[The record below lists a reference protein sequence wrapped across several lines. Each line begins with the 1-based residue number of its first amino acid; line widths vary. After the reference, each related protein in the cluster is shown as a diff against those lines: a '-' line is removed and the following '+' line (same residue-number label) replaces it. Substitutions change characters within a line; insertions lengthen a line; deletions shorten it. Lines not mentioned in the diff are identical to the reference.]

1 LTKGGEGGFG
11 RQRDLT
17 VERERI
23 LVIDDEKNMRH
34 MLAVL
39 LEKEGYGVAT
49 AGDGKEGLDL
59 AGATYFDVIL
69 CDLKMP
75 VMDGMAFLEKFQ
87 EMKLESTVI
96 VMSAY
101 GTLDTAIEAMKR
113 GAYDYVSKPFKADE
127 ILLTLRKA
135 EERERLR
142 RENRRLQ
149 QSIQERY
156 SFANMIG
163 RSPAM
168 QEIFGTI
175 AKVAEYKTTVLI
187 TGESGTGKEL
197 IARAIHYH
205 SPRAENPLI
214 TVNCGAIPEALLES
228 ELFGHRKGAFTDAI
242 RDKRG
247 LFEEA
252 DGGSIFLDEIGEL
265 PRSLQVKL
273 LRVLQEEEI
282 KRLGDTRP
290 IKIDVRV
297 LAATTKDLASEVKAG
312 RFRDDLFYRINV
324 LQVTVPPLRERA
336 GDIGL
341 LVQHFVDKTAKR
353 LGLQVDHVNPA
364 VRRALQRYLWPGNVR
379 ELENVIERAMVMAGG
394 RTIEL
399 EDLPPALHEA
409 QAQNSALLPDDG
421 TLSIKQANRRLEREL
436 IRRAL
441 EKTGGNR
448 TQAARLLEISHPAL
462 LYKIK
467 EYGLNT

>member
-1 LTKGGEGGFG
+1 M
-11 RQRDLT
+11 
-17 VERERI
+17 ERERI

-39 LEKEGYGVAT
+39 LEKEGYEVAT
-49 AGDGKEGLDL
+49 AGDGKEGLKL
-59 AGATYFDVIL
+59 AGETYFDVVL

-75 VMDGMAFLEKFQ
+75 VLDGMAFLEKFQ

-113 GAYDYVSKPFKADE
+113 GAYDYVSKPFNAEE

-168 QEIFGTI
+168 QGIFGTI
-175 AKVAEYKTTVLI
+175 SKVTEYKTTVLI

-205 SPRAENPLI
+205 SPRAQAPLV
-214 TVNCGAIPEALLES
+214 TVNCGAIPESLLES

-252 DGGSIFLDEIGEL
+252 HGGSIFLDEIGEL

-273 LRVLQEEEI
+273 LRVLQEEEL

-312 RFRDDLFYRINV
+312 RFRDDLFYRVNV

-341 LVQHFVDKTAKR
+341 LIQHFVDKTAKR
-353 LGLQVDHVNPA
+353 LGLQVNQVNPA
-364 VRRALQRYLWPGNVR
+364 VLRALQRYSWPGNVR

-394 RTIEL
+394 PTIEL
-399 EDLPPALHEA
+399 EDLPPALLEA
-409 QAQNSALLPDDG
+409 QAQTSPLLPDDG
-421 TLSIKQANRRLEREL
+421 ALSIKEASRRLEREL

-467 EYGLNT
+467 EYGLEGPGKA

>member
-1 LTKGGEGGFG
+1 M
-11 RQRDLT
+11 
-17 VERERI
+17 VERDRI

-39 LEKEGYGVAT
+39 LKKEGYEVAT

-59 AGATYFDVIL
+59 AGGTYFDVIL

-87 EMKLESTVI
+87 EMRLESTVI

-168 QEIFGTI
+168 QEIFATI
-175 AKVAEYKTTVLI
+175 GKVTEYKTTVLI

-205 SPRAENPLI
+205 SPRAENPLV
-214 TVNCGAIPEALLES
+214 TVNCGAIPESLLES

-252 DGGSIFLDEIGEL
+252 HGGSIFLDEIGEL

-341 LVQHFVDKTAKR
+341 LIQHFVDKTAKR
-353 LGLQVDHVNPA
+353 LGLQVNQVNPA
-364 VRRALQRYLWPGNVR
+364 VLRALQRYSWPGNVR
-379 ELENVIERAMVMAGG
+379 ELENVIERSMVMAGG

-399 EDLPPALHEA
+399 EDLPPALLEA
-409 QAQNSALLPDDG
+409 QAQASPLLPDDG
-421 TLSIKQANRRLEREL
+421 TLSIKEASRRLEREL

-467 EYGLNT
+467 EYGLDTIARE

>member
-1 LTKGGEGGFG
+1 MV
-11 RQRDLT
+11 D
-17 VERERI
+17 RERI

-34 MLAVL
+34 MLAKL
-39 LEKEGYGVAT
+39 LEKEGYEVAA
-49 AGDGKEGLDL
+49 AGDGKEGLKL
-59 AGATYFDVIL
+59 AGETYFDIIL

-87 EMKLESTVI
+87 EMRLESTVI

-101 GTLDTAIEAMKR
+101 GTIDTAIEAMKH

-127 ILLTLRKA
+127 ILLTLKKA

-149 QSIQERY
+149 QTIQERY

-168 QEIFGTI
+168 EEIFATI
-175 AKVAEYKTTVLI
+175 AKVAEYKTTVLV

-205 SPRAENPLI
+205 SPRAQGPLV
-214 TVNCGAIPEALLES
+214 TVNCGAIPESLLES
-228 ELFGHRKGAFTDAI
+228 ELFGHCKGAFTDAI

-252 DGGSIFLDEIGEL
+252 HEGSIFLDEIGEL
-265 PRSLQVKL
+265 PRALQVKL
-273 LRVLQEEEI
+273 LRALQEEEI
-282 KRLGDTRP
+282 KRLGDTSS

-312 RFRDDLFYRINV
+312 RFRDDLYYRINV

-341 LVQHFVDKTAKR
+341 LIQHFVEKTGKR
-353 LGLQVDHVNPA
+353 LGLAVNEVSPA
-364 VRRALQRYLWPGNVR
+364 ALRALQRHSWPGNVR
-379 ELENVIERAMVMAGG
+379 ELENVIERAMVMASG

-399 EDLPPALHEA
+399 QDLPPAFQGQVQTCPLIGE
-409 QAQNSALLPDDG
+409 DG
-421 TLSIKQANRRLEREL
+421 ILSIKEATRRLEKEF
-436 IRRAL
+436 IHRAL

-448 TQAARLLEISHPAL
+448 TRAAKLLEISHPAL
-462 LYKIK
+462 LYKMK
-467 EYGLNT
+467 EYGLDTTVARE

>member
-1 LTKGGEGGFG
+1 
-11 RQRDLT
+11 

-34 MLAVL
+34 MLAKL
-39 LEKEGYGVAT
+39 LDKEGYEVAT
-49 AGDGKEGLDL
+49 AGDGKEGLAL
-59 AGATYFDVIL
+59 AGETCFDIIL

-75 VMDGMAFLEKFQ
+75 VMDGMSFLQKFQ
-87 EMKLESTVI
+87 EMRLESTVI

-101 GTLDTAIEAMKR
+101 GTIDTAIEAMKQ

-127 ILLTLRKA
+127 ILLTLKKA
-135 EERERLR
+135 KERERLR

-149 QSIQERY
+149 QTIQERY
-156 SFANMIG
+156 SFDNMIG

-168 QEIFGTI
+168 QEIFATV

-197 IARAIHYH
+197 VARAIHYH
-205 SPRAENPLI
+205 SPRAQGPLV
-214 TVNCGAIPEALLES
+214 TVNCGAIPESLLES
-228 ELFGHRKGAFTDAI
+228 ELFGHLKGAFTDAI

-252 DGGSIFLDEIGEL
+252 HEGSIFLDEIGEL
-265 PRSLQVKL
+265 PRALQVKL

-282 KRLGDTRP
+282 KRLGDTRST
-290 IKIDVRV
+290 KIDVRV
-297 LAATTKDLASEVKAG
+297 LAATTKDLAGEVKAG
-312 RFRDDLFYRINV
+312 CFRDDLYYRINV

-341 LVQHFVDKTAKR
+341 LIRHFVEKTGER
-353 LGLQVDHVNPA
+353 LGLAVNEVSPA
-364 VRRALQRYLWPGNVR
+364 TLRALQRYSWPGNVR
-379 ELENVIERAMVMAGG
+379 ELENVIERALVMAGG
-394 RTIEL
+394 GTIEL
-399 EDLPPALHEA
+399 ENLPPAFQGEIQTCPLVAE
-409 QAQNSALLPDDG
+409 DE
-421 TLSIKQANRRLEREL
+421 TLSIKEATRRLEKEF

-448 TQAARLLEISHPAL
+448 TRAAKLLEISHPAL
-462 LYKIK
+462 LYKMK
-467 EYGLNT
+467 EYGLDIAAGT

>member
-1 LTKGGEGGFG
+1 M
-11 RQRDLT
+11 

-39 LEKEGYGVAT
+39 LEKEGYEVAT
-49 AGDGKEGLDL
+49 AGDGNEGLDL
-59 AGATYFDVIL
+59 AGETYFDVIL

-75 VMDGMAFLEKFQ
+75 VMDGMTFLEKFQ

-101 GTLDTAIEAMKR
+101 GTLDTAIDAMKR

-168 QEIFGTI
+168 QEIFATI
-175 AKVAEYKTTVLI
+175 GKVTEYKTTVLI

-205 SPRAENPLI
+205 SPRAENPLV
-214 TVNCGAIPEALLES
+214 TVNCGAIPESLLES

-252 DGGSIFLDEIGEL
+252 HGGSIFLDEIGEL

-341 LVQHFVDKTAKR
+341 LIQHFVDKTAKR
-353 LGLQVDHVNPA
+353 LGLQVNQVNPA
-364 VRRALQRYLWPGNVR
+364 VLRALQRYSWPGNVR
-379 ELENVIERAMVMAGG
+379 ELENVIERSMVMAGG

-399 EDLPPALHEA
+399 EDLPPALLEA
-409 QAQNSALLPDDG
+409 QAQASPLLPDDG
-421 TLSIKQANRRLEREL
+421 ILSIKEASRRLEREL

-467 EYGLNT
+467 EYGLDTVARE